1 MACFTK
7 VPGLSGPGQR
17 GRRCPQ
23 GARVKQHKASEA
35 HGLGLEVELLNLVQ
49 RVKNDKTREHIA
61 VTGRGNTR
69 LQAQAALHRTRSPS
83 IPGATCPHVQ
93 EPLGSP
99 AAGPTGGTDPTE
111 VPVALPPPMP
121 SPTPV
126 TEGPARQAQGSEARV
141 LGSCGTTSVPSW
153 LFPGLLGQG
162 ARRRGGGGTFLGE
175 GKGRQTFGH
184 SVRRSHSARLTVP
197 EQAGGDAVGTASA
210 ICPDPPSDLVVSGH
224 SHSCSHSWRLL
235 GGW

>member
-23 GARVKQHKASEA
+23 GACVQREA

-61 VTGRGNTR
+61 VTGRGNAR

-99 AAGPTGGTDPTE
+99 AAGPTGGDRPHRGPSGATR
-111 VPVALPPPMP
+111 PPCP
-121 SPTPV
+121 
-126 TEGPARQAQGSEARV
+126 
-141 LGSCGTTSVPSW
+141 L
-153 LFPGLLGQG
+153 
-162 ARRRGGGGTFLGE
+162 
-175 GKGRQTFGH
+175 
-184 SVRRSHSARLTVP
+184 SHT
-197 EQAGGDAVGTASA
+197 
-210 ICPDPPSDLVVSGH
+210 CH
-224 SHSCSHSWRLL
+224 
-235 GGW
+235 